1 MEKPMRERKEKKKFI
16 SPKMEIVE
24 MESNT
29 ALLAGSGDEEHGH
42 HGHENACAHGSHAWF
57 CDD

>member
-1 MEKPMRERKEKKKFI
+1 MRERKEKKKFI